1 MIFPRKRKNLI
12 SSSVLVLLSFVL
24 LIPPFVLH
32 IWRAYS
38 NISSWSITEWLIS
51 YDGGF
56 VRRGIGGEIV
66 KTLSF
71 VFELSPS
78 IIIVILSVVSWLF
91 LLFLVL
97 RESKGLLPSYIVLSP
112 VFLGMPIYSEFLV
125 RKDVLGL
132 LLLAVSFLVIRSWS
146 GIKKYVAVSSLL
158 TFGVLNHESVIFYG
172 FPIIILTEVFAN
184 KDVEWKRN
192 LVPYF
197 PLLLVGLVVVISKGN
212 EDTALQI
219 SYFWNSFFTEKY
231 AEFCCLDENPAAID
245 AIGWTTQRGLSLSL
259 GLLNDFANGFIYVP
273 MAWILT
279 IFICLQFASWSLDKA
294 VERQFTKIFLVQLF
308 FASPLF
314 LLGWDLGRWI
324 FFITVSSLLWV
335 SIFREVEISQKHLD
349 YLASRLHLRPWF
361 NQKQLG
367 FLALVVGVPA
377 CCWSLGNVILSTP
390 LGDNLFILYKLI
402 QKPHLLMTVFN

>member
-1 MIFPRKRKNLI
+1 MIFARKRINLI
-12 SSSVLVLLSFVL
+12 SSSVLVLLSVVL

-32 IWRAYS
+32 IWRTYT
-38 NISSWSITEWLIS
+38 NISSWQITEWLIS

-78 IIIVILSVVSWLF
+78 LIIIILSVVSWLF

-112 VFLGMPIYSEFLV
+112 VFLGMPIYSDFLV

-132 LLLAVSFLVIRSWS
+132 LLLAVSFLVIRNWS

-158 TFGVLNHESVIFYG
+158 TFGVLNHESIIFYG

-184 KDVEWKRN
+184 KDIEWKRN

-197 PLLLVGLVVVISKGN
+197 PLLLVGIVVVISKGN

-219 SYFWNSFFTEKY
+219 SYFWNSFLTEKY

-279 IFICLQFASWSLDKA
+279 IFLCLQFGSWSLNKA
-294 VERQFTKIFLVQLF
+294 VTRQFTKIFLVQLF
-308 FASPLF
+308 FVSPLF

-324 FFITVSSLLWV
+324 FFISVSSLLWV
-335 SIFREVEISQKHLD
+335 SIFREVEISNKYLD
-349 YLASRLHLRPWF
+349 YLEGFVRLGQRL
-361 NQKQLG
+361 NTKELG
-367 FLALVVGVPA
+367 FVGLIVGVPG
-377 CCWSLGNVILSTP
+377 CCWSLGNVIMSTP
-390 LGDNLFILYKLI
+390 LGDSLYILYKLN
-402 QKPHLLMTVFN
+402 Q

>member
-1 MIFPRKRKNLI
+1 MIFARKRINLI
-12 SSSVLVLLSFVL
+12 SSSVLVLLSVVL
-24 LIPPFVLH
+24 LIPPFILH
-32 IWRAYS
+32 IWRTYT
-38 NISSWSITEWLIS
+38 NISSWQITEWLIS

-78 IIIVILSVVSWLF
+78 LIIIILSVVSWLF

-112 VFLGMPIYSEFLV
+112 VFLGMPIYSDFLV

-158 TFGVLNHESVIFYG
+158 TFGVLNHESIIFYG

-184 KDVEWKRN
+184 KDIEWKRN

-219 SYFWNSFFTEKY
+219 SYFWNSFLTEKY
-231 AEFCCLDENPAAID
+231 AEFCCLDKNPAAID

-279 IFICLQFASWSLDKA
+279 IFLCLQFGSWSLNEA
-294 VERQFTKIFLVQLF
+294 VARQFTKIFLVQLF
-308 FASPLF
+308 FVSPLF

-324 FFITVSSLLWV
+324 FFISVSSLLWV
-335 SIFREVEISQKHLD
+335 SIFREVEISNKYLD
-349 YLASRLHLRPWF
+349 YLEGFVRLGQRL
-361 NQKQLG
+361 NTKELG
-367 FLALVVGVPA
+367 FVGLIVGVPG
-377 CCWSLGNVILSTP
+377 CCWSLGKVIVATP
-390 LGDNLFILYKLI
+390 LGDSLYILYKLN
-402 QKPHLLMTVFN
+402 Q